1 MTAFFFPRRTVE
13 AAAIDLIEASA
24 RLHDARAEV
33 DRVAAALE
41 ARWAANRAARTCAS
55 ELLPEQVGVGR
66 SATILPENK

>member
-13 AAAIDLIEASA
+13 DAAIDLIEASA

-41 ARWAANRAARTCAS
+41 ARWAANRAART
-55 ELLPEQVGVGR
+55 R
-66 SATILPENK
+66 SRKPSSSRAGIPPAA